1 MKSILNPHSHLRY
14 DFTHTLCRT
23 SDTPNQI
30 SSTVTDQVGGRQVGF
45 AEMMSCV
52 CGYWLLFCVCCFSF
66 GNVTDV
72 LFDEC
77 TIGDDEGS
85 SPHAFFFK
93 MHSNCGNATKV
104 QCRIGDVVVRNT
116 KLGRIR
122 NNTWQ
127 DAGHRGDFAIEMAM
141 SYADPPIDPSLPQP
155 VISNISFI
163 NVTATE
169 TLKVTWRRE
178 HAMIRV
184 GRFFSSTTRP
194 GLCAHADAL
203 SVRVRGAGGAHDWL
217 SQ

>member
-1 MKSILNPHSHLRY
+1 MPCL
-14 DFTHTLCRT
+14 
-23 SDTPNQI
+23 
-30 SSTVTDQVGGRQVGF
+30 
-45 AEMMSCV
+45 
-52 CGYWLLFCVCCFSF
+52 SF

-104 QCRIGDVVVRNT
+104 QCRIGDMVVRNT

-127 DAGHRGDFAIEMAM
+127 DAGRRGDFAIEMAM

-155 VISNISFI
+155 VISNISFV

-169 TLKVTWRRE
+169 TLKVLSLTNPAQLHLQSALW
-178 HAMIRV
+178 
-184 GRFFSSTTRP
+184 SSDVDHT
-194 GLCAHADAL
+194 C
-203 SVRVRGAGGAHDWL
+203 VCGAGGALDRL
-217 SQ
+217 CQ